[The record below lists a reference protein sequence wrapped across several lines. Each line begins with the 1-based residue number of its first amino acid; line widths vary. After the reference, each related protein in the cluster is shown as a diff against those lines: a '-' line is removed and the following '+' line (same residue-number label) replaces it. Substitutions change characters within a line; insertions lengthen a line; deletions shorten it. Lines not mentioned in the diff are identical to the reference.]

1 MPLEGTAGALR
12 GGSHSL
18 PIEDTSPDVKD
29 SRPPLLLHPRNCPAP
44 FSWLPRPSSC
54 TQSASRTSRCQRTLN
69 ALTSVFSQ
77 TSPLHSKHLH
87 PTWLPAALW
96 SFTRA
101 AGLTPTRPYFHN
113 LHHEQKPLVGREHL
127 HPALSATSN
136 LSANPVGSTVHMHPA
151 SLRLSL
157 PPLCPFSPSRHHRSG
172 GSSAPGGRLF
182 LTQFQGDLLKTR
194 IRSHVTPLL
203 KHFHDFP
210 SHSEK
215 EAKS

>member
-1 MPLEGTAGALR
+1 MGTAPVKTIDDSCASEAAGQARAFVPLEGTAGALR

-29 SRPPLLLHPRNCPAP
+29 SRHPLLLHPRNCPAP

-69 ALTSVFSQ
+69 ALMSVFSQ

-136 LSANPVGSTVHMHPA
+136 LSANPVGSTVHMHPHPSA
-151 SLRLSL
+151 SHCH
-157 PPLCPFSPSRHHRSG
+157 PCAPSVQAAIIVLGGPRHQRDGYS
-172 GSSAPGGRLF
+172 
-182 LTQFQGDLLKTR
+182 
-194 IRSHVTPLL
+194 
-203 KHFHDFP
+203 
-210 SHSEK
+210 
-215 EAKS
+215 